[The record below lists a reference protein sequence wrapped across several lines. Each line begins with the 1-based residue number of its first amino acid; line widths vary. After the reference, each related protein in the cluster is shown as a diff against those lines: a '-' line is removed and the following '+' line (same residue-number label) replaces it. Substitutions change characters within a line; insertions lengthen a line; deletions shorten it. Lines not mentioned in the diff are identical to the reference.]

1 MKFKLKEDGLKGDQ
15 LTFVQA
21 LNTKFA
27 EMPEAATAEEIQ
39 ATINAQFT
47 KATGAEGMFKVAVDA
62 AIEAKMADVLD
73 ETKPSSLASII
84 KRQGAQIASL
94 KENGVPGSKKS
105 LAEAFDGLKD
115 HFKAISDAR
124 QGVTVFN
131 IEFDRANKG
140 MTLKLEGTK
149 DTLKLKA
156 APNPEAVSS
165 VIANDI
171 TTATGL
177 RLGDGP
183 FYEIKRNRFFLTD
196 FLNVGETNQA
206 FLIWWDETPKNGDFA
221 ITAEG
226 VMKPGVQYEFARKS
240 SDYKKIA
247 GYMII
252 TDEFFMDMPQ
262 LVTQIRRLAQIDI
275 MNDLQTQVITD
286 MIAALPG
293 YTYTGLN
300 GKIYHA
306 DDYAAI
312 GAAIT
317 QIQSLFFQPSV
328 IALNPADHWKMR
340 LTKDD
345 VGRYQM
351 PPFAFD
357 GETFEFGTVV
367 VNPAI
372 PLGNFFVGDG
382 TTFNLDFRGGM
393 MIRIGYNG
401 TDFVQNQQTLLV
413 EQYYYDYISSNRLGA
428 WVYGNFSVIKGAIN
442 DTTNS

>member
-1 MKFKLKEDGLKGDQ
+1 MKLRLKTDGLTGEQ
-15 LTFVQA
+15 LNFVNT

-27 EMPEAATAEEIQ
+27 DMPETATADEVQSAVNSKFEEL
-39 ATINAQFT
+39 
-47 KATGAEGMFKVAVDA
+47 TGEKGLFKIALDA
-62 AIEAKMADVLD
+62 AIKTVTDDTVEG
-73 ETKPSSLASII
+73 SLANIV
-84 KRQGAQIASL
+84 KRQGVIIAGL
-94 KENGVPGSKKS
+94 QEHGTGGNQQQKS
-105 LAEAFDGLKD
+105 LVEVLEAMKD
-115 HFKAISDAR
+115 HFQDQAKSKNGSTI
-124 QGVTVFN
+124 FEL
-131 IEFDRANKG
+131 EFQRSTKG
-140 MTLKLEGTK
+140 MTIKLAGGK
-149 DTLKLKA
+149 DSLRIKA
-156 APNPEAVSS
+156 AATETVSGS
-165 VIANDI
+165 ITNSI

-196 FLNVGETNQA
+196 FINVGETNQA
-206 FLIWWDETPKNGDFA
+206 YLIWWDEAPAKQGDFA

-226 VMKPGVQYEFARKS
+226 VMKPQVEYEFTRKS

-247 GYMII
+247 GYMVI
-252 TDEFFMDMPQ
+252 TDEFYMDMPQ

-275 MNDLQTQVITD
+275 MNDLQTNVVTD

-293 YTYTGLN
+293 FTYTGLN

-317 QIQSLFFQPSV
+317 QIQSLFFQPTV

-351 PPFAFD
+351 PPFAFN
-357 GETFEFGTVV
+357 GETFEFGTVIT
-367 VNPAI
+367 NPAI
-372 PLGNFFVGDG
+372 PLGTFLVGDG
-382 TTFNLDFRGGM
+382 ETYNLDFRGGLT
-393 MIRIGYNG
+393 IRIGYNG
-401 TDFVQNQQTLLV
+401 TDFVQNQQTLVV
-413 EQYYYDYISSNRLGA
+413 EQYYFDYISSNRIGA
-428 WVYGNFSVIKGAIN
+428 WVYGNFSVIKGVIN

>member
-15 LTFVQA
+15 LSFVQS
-21 LNTKFA
+21 LNAKFA
-27 EMPEAATAEEIQ
+27 EMPEAATAEDIQ
-39 ATINAQFT
+39 KAINDEFT
-47 KATGAEGMFKVAVDA
+47 KATGEKGMFQVAAKAAVDA
-62 AIEAKMADVLD
+62 AIADITD
-73 ETKPSSLASII
+73 ESKPASLAAIV
-84 KRQGAQIASL
+84 KRQGAQIAAM
-94 KENGVPGSKKS
+94 KEGGVPGAQKT
-105 LAEAFDGLKD
+105 LVEALEGLKD
-115 HFKAISDAR
+115 HFKAISDNR

-131 IEFDRANKG
+131 VEFDRANKG
-140 MTLKLEGTK
+140 MRLKLEGGRE
-149 DTLKLKA
+149 TLKIKTG
-156 APNPEAVSS
+156 PETVAG

-226 VMKPGVQYEFARKS
+226 VMKPQVQYEFARKS

-247 GYMII
+247 GYMVI
-252 TDEFFMDMPQ
+252 TDEFFMDMGQ

-275 MNDLQTQVITD
+275 MNDLQSQVIAD

-317 QIQSLFFQPSV
+317 QIQSLFFQPTV

-413 EQYYYDYISSNRLGA
+413 EQYYYDYIPTNRLGA